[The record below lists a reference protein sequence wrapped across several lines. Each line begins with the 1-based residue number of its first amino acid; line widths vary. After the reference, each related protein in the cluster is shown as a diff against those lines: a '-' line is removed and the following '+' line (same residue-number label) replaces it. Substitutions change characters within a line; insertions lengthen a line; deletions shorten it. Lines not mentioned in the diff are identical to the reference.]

1 MIKFK
6 KGEFTNL
13 ICGHPVKML
22 ITDTRHQDAMA
33 SVINEVNSISED
45 LSSSVELAAGGR
57 RREGGKASITHGDE
71 PRFASVYGGQPLM
84 VVVVSDDFQRY
95 SYGEGNCIPSQS
107 AAMSLAYCRPPRHE
121 YVFLQRRFD
130 HLVFFQKLHF
140 CFSIEWLS

>member
-22 ITDTRHQDAMA
+22 ITDTWHQDAMA

-45 LSSSVELAAGGR
+45 LSSSVELAAGGS
-57 RREGGKASITHGDE
+57 RREGGKASITHGGE

-95 SYGEGNCIPSQS
+95 SYGEGNCIPSHH
-107 AAMSLAYCRPPRHE
+107 R
-121 YVFLQRRFD
+121 VQR
-130 HLVFFQKLHF
+130 
-140 CFSIEWLS
+140 